1 MHSRKD
7 VVEHG
12 CAERP
17 STDNVCVLKGLRQ
30 MNVKIKK
37 FDVNVDVKTKGIEF
51 EVRTPDGKAQLGD
64 CRLTMTGLTWCP
76 GKTSKKNGIMVKWPE
91 FIDLLSS
98 RDSLKR
104 AVKAAKNPPQN

>member
-1 MHSRKD
+1 
-7 VVEHG
+7 
-12 CAERP
+12 
-17 STDNVCVLKGLRQ
+17 

-64 CRLTMTGLTWCP
+64 CYLTNGGLTWCP
-76 GKTSKKNGIMVKWPE
+76 GRTRKKNGIMLRWPE

-98 RDSLKR
+98 KDSLKR
-104 AVKAAKNPPQN
+104 AVKAAKNPPEN